1 LEAEIMRALA
11 SLVCGFIFGWGL
23 FISGMLLPTKVLG
36 FLDFLAIPSGNWDPS
51 LAVVMAAG
59 LAVTATGYA
68 LLRPR
73 TPLFESHN
81 QWPKQTAIDTPL
93 VAGSTLFGIGWG
105 LVGLCPGP
113 AIENLATLSPAVI
126 VFVVAMAAGTIAH
139 DLWYARSVAP
149 VSPALAQ
156 ANVADG

>member
-1 LEAEIMRALA
+1 MRALA
-11 SLVCGFIFGWGL
+11 SLICGFVFGWGL

-73 TPLFESHN
+73 TPLFESQH
-81 QWPKQTAIDTPL
+81 QWPTQTAIDTPL

-126 VFVVAMAAGTIAH
+126 VFVVAMAVGTAAH
-139 DLWYARSVAP
+139 DFWLAHSSAP
-149 VSPALAQ
+149 ATGALANT
-156 ANVADG
+156 AAADG